1 MGYNGVVLRKSIS
14 INKIYSIHY
23 FEYMSDF
30 SFEGETHDFWEFLC
44 VDKGEVN
51 VTAGSETTTLKRG
64 DIAFHQPNEFHSVQ
78 ATGKIAPNLV
88 VISFHCEDEAMAF
101 FCGKTLKIDET
112 ERNIL
117 ANIIIESRRCF
128 DCRLDD
134 PYLQNMPRKRPD
146 MFGAEQLICLY
157 LEHLLIHLI
166 RRYSNPLAL
175 QKEIAKA
182 EIPKSTKSKSDAE
195 IFSRV
200 TDYLALRIA
209 AAVSIE
215 QICRDNLVGRSQLQK
230 IFKERCGMG
239 IIEYFTL
246 LKINAAKEMIR
257 TGHLNFTQ
265 ISEQLGY
272 SSIHYFSR
280 QFKKSTGM
288 TPSEYA
294 LSIKAMAEGS
304 F

>member
-1 MGYNGVVLRKSIS
+1 MSYNGVILKKSIS
-14 INKIYSIHY
+14 ISKIYSIHY
-23 FEYMSDF
+23 FEYMSNF
-30 SFEGETHDFWEFLC
+30 SFEGEAHDFWEFVC

-51 VTAGSETTTLKRG
+51 VTAGSETTVLKRG
-64 DIAFHQPNEFHSVQ
+64 DITFHQPNEFHSVR

-88 VISFHCEDEAMAF
+88 VVSFHCEDKAMEF
-101 FCGKTLKIDET
+101 FREKTLKIDET
-112 ERNIL
+112 ERNLL
-117 ANIIIESRRCF
+117 ANIIIEARRCF

-134 PYLQNMPRKRPD
+134 PYLQNMPLKEPD
-146 MFGAEQLICLY
+146 MFGAGQLICLY
-157 LEHLLIHLI
+157 LEHMMIHLI
-166 RRYSNPLAL
+166 RRYKSPLAIPR
-175 QKEIAKA
+175 EIAKA
-182 EIPKSTKSKSDAE
+182 DIPKSTKSKSDAE

-200 TDYLALRIA
+200 ADYLADRLSD
-209 AAVSIE
+209 AVTIE
-215 QICRDNLVGRSQLQK
+215 QICRDNLIGRSQLQK
-230 IFKERCGMG
+230 IFKERCGLG
-239 IIEYFTL
+239 IIEYFSL

-280 QFKKSTGM
+280 QFKKLTGM